1 MKPAFLWCYTLIHI
15 FFLEETD
22 IPEISVELTLLDK
35 LKDRIVL
42 ARQIDSKQHKIRK
55 QRHEKNWLKEAAEAM
70 ELELDSDILR

>member
-1 MKPAFLWCYTLIHI
+1 
-15 FFLEETD
+15 
-22 IPEISVELTLLDK
+22 VELTLLDK